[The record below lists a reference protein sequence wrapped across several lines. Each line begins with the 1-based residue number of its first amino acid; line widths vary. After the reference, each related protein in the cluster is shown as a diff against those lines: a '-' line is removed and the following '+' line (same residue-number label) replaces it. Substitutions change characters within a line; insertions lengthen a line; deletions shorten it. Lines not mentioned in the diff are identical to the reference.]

1 MKGRLAAL
9 CLVGAVALASDRAML
24 SLPDLTGTPQTL
36 EHYHGR
42 VVVLNFWAT
51 WCVPCREEMP
61 LLGNIQKRYEPKG
74 VVVIGASADDES
86 TQAQIP
92 TFIQKLKSTFPVW
105 KGATT
110 EHMERLGLGTG
121 LPATAI
127 IGPDGQI
134 AFRILGIIE
143 REAIT
148 ERLDWLLG
156 DHTAPA
162 PAPLIDGISA
172 AQDAHRHAQGHE
184 HGKEEHTHGGVGM
197 EGASTVPS

>member
-9 CLVGAVALASDRAML
+9 CLVGVVALASDRAML
-24 SLPDLTGTPQTL
+24 SLPDLSGTPQLL
-36 EHYHGR
+36 EQYRGR

-86 TQAQIP
+86 TQTQIP
-92 TFIQKLKSTFPVW
+92 LFIQKLKITFPVW

-121 LPATAI
+121 LPTTAI

-134 AFRILGIIE
+134 AFRILSIIE
-143 REAIT
+143 RKALT

-156 DHTAPA
+156 DQKTPA
-162 PAPLIDGISA
+162 PVALIDGITGKET
-172 AQDAHRHAQGHE
+172 HAHE
-184 HGKEEHTHGGVGM
+184 HGKEEHTHGGIGM

>member
-1 MKGRLAAL
+1 
-9 CLVGAVALASDRAML
+9 
-24 SLPDLTGTPQTL
+24 
-36 EHYHGR
+36 
-42 VVVLNFWAT
+42 
-51 WCVPCREEMP
+51 MP
-61 LLGNIQKRYEPKG
+61 LLVNIQKRYESKG

-92 TFIQKLKSTFPVW
+92 PFIQKLKITFLVW

-143 REAIT
+143 RQAIT

-156 DHTAPA
+156 DHTAPV
-162 PAPLIDGISA
+162 PAPLIDGIRA
-172 AQDAHRHAQGHE
+172 AEDAHRHEQGHE
-184 HGKEEHTHGGVGM
+184 HGKEEHTHGGIGM